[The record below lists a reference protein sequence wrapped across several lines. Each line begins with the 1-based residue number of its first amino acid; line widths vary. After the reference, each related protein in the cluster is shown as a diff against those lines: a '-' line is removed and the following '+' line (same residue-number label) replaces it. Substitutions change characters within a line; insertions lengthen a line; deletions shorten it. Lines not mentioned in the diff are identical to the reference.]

1 MTCALLLPKVLAGR
15 EEGAIKLTLTGGLGF
30 VEKLAQVSGK
40 PIVYNAMQSRD
51 TVPDSFRKILGWM
64 HRTRNR
70 GNASIRGMAIFNG
83 SEEYFSFDEY
93 NLLEGS
99 RAWREVTLGT
109 VKERIEAMQNE
120 ANREHPRG
128 QFDTGRIPS
137 VTGPVQDFKVDRTF
151 RPENK
156 KYEGKRER
164 IGSASVVARL
174 ARNKISSC
182 HARQSRGSRI
192 RVRLNR
198 VNESISVSDGRPG
211 GGAPGMAL
219 GKFVDYAGRNF
230 SPEHSLNKM
239 S

>member
-1 MTCALLLPKVLAGR
+1 MPVDWG
-15 EEGAIKLTLTGGLGF
+15 ETLKKAGGLRARRGGAA
-30 VEKLAQVSGK
+30 LDRDGQ
-40 PIVYNAMQSRD
+40 AMQSCAG
-51 TVPDSFRKILGWM
+51 SFREAGQVHEPLSIGAVQAMLGAQ
-64 HRTRNR
+64 
-70 GNASIRGMAIFNG
+70 GYVCG
-83 SEEYFSFDEY
+83 
-93 NLLEGS
+93 
-99 RAWREVTLGT
+99 RALGTVTFLALTLGT